1 MLWFKP
7 PQESSLLTD
16 YGGRNRR
23 RMARRSGETWGGLG
37 HEVCLQTDFLLFA
50 ENLGAVHCITKYLFQ
65 EN

>member
-1 MLWFKP
+1 
-7 PQESSLLTD
+7 
-16 YGGRNRR
+16 
-23 RMARRSGETWGGLG
+23 MARRSGETWGGLG